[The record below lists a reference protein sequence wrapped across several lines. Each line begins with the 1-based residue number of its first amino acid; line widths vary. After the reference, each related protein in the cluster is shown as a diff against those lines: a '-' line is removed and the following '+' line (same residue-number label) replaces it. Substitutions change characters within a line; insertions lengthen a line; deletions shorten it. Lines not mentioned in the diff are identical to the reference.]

1 MLEHLRRSDG
11 QSVCPSSDDRA
22 KLGARGRMLGKSKGA
37 RRRRPNDPKE
47 IPGRPADYDCECLS
61 LATLQRNSYQ
71 KNRRVAMRNGG
82 IRTGS
87 PPGDKER
94 MRP

>member
-71 KNRRVAMRNGG
+71 KNRRVAMRNSR
-82 IRTGS
+82 IAR
-87 PPGDKER
+87 GDKEG

>member
-22 KLGARGRMLGKSKGA
+22 KFGARGRMLGKSKGA

-61 LATLQRNSYQ
+61 LATLQKNSYQ
-71 KNRRVAMRNGG
+71 KNRRVAMRNSR
-82 IRTGS
+82 IAR
-87 PPGDKER
+87 GDKEG